1 MWAFVALLALSF
13 LSSPGKIV
21 ADTKLDL
28 TANPLGFLARA
39 ANVWSS
45 QSPLGQVQNQAY
57 GYFFP
62 HGSFFALGQVLHV
75 PPWITQRLWWALLLF
90 AGFWGI
96 VRLAEALNTGSRGSR
111 IVAAAAFVIA
121 PHVLTTLGAISSETA
136 PVMLAP
142 WVLLPLVQMVQG
154 HDAPLRNL
162 AARSA
167 VAVALMG
174 AVNAVA
180 TGLACAVAALWWL
193 LHVRFGAGTRRFWT
207 FSAWW
212 TVCVALATTWWIVPL
227 LIMGRVSP
235 PFLEFIES
243 SRATTQWASLPEVLR
258 GTTSWSPFISDERA
272 AGAMLTT
279 TPAAVVVTGLLAA
292 AGIAG
297 LTMRHTPKRGVWITV
312 LLVGLAGIGAGYAS
326 GLGSPVAEPVRVFL
340 DSVGAPLRNV
350 YKLEPFLRLPLVFGI
365 AHLLARA
372 PLPGTV
378 DLTRVRAAIAHPE
391 RDRVA
396 AGALAVVVV
405 LTLAGGMAWAGKLA
419 PRGPYQKIPDYWG
432 QAAGWLADHASGTA
446 PGQARAE
453 RALVVPGAPFGAQ
466 LWGLTRDEPIQPL
479 AETPWAVRDAIPLNP
494 PGAIR
499 ALDSVQR
506 LFSAGTPSAGLAP
519 TLRRQGIGYLVLR
532 ADLDPDTSRSARPAL
547 ARAAILGSPGI
558 TEVAR
563 FGPDTAPPTV
573 KNVTVDSGLRPPL
586 PAITIYQVDDRDV
599 PAGPYLADLPDIP
612 RVAGGPESLL
622 TLQTDAAA
630 AGRREI
636 GPALL
641 SSDAAAAGLPAGP
654 TTVTDT
660 PKNRE
665 TDYGR
670 VDDHSSAIRSASDP
684 RRTLN
689 RLPDYPVTGAGL
701 VDGEWDGATVS
712 ASSSASDATQLGTV
726 LPGASPAAA
735 VDGDKDTS
743 WVSSGLDHAVG
754 QWLQFDLPRA
764 REDLAVTVTVGRALG
779 PAVTRLMISTEA
791 GTVYSDPVTAGTPIT
806 LVAPSDSTRW
816 LRITAAETANRSW
829 GNQFAI
835 SEARL
840 TDARTDTT
848 IPARHDVVVPG
859 TGLQPT
865 RWVFGQDTMGR
876 SGCVVTPGPDG
887 RDGPVQCADIA
898 IGPEEPGALRR
909 TVNGPG
915 APAVTPTMT
924 LRARPGQ
931 ALSTLLGAPSAP
943 SSFADA
949 AVGDGRGNGGAA
961 SDGDPNTVWTAPQS
975 STDATAPKPVLR
987 LRLPAPQL
995 VTGLTLAL
1003 PRGEAPARPTQ
1014 VGVDLG
1020 TGRQVRDIETDA
1032 DTATI
1037 ALEPAITDSIAISL
1051 LDWDERINV
1060 NTLGFPEKM
1069 AAGLAD
1075 VSALG
1080 PDGAPVPGSTPASP
1094 DRPVTVSC
1102 ESGPSLRIGDRT
1114 VRFRIESTARSLR
1127 DGAPVRAVPCES
1139 GPLPLPGGRQQV
1151 VATPGDAF
1159 SVETLTLDTP
1169 EAAAATPAATT
1180 SPRIQSWTPDRRI
1193 IAVTHSEVERVL
1205 VVPESR
1211 NSGWAATA
1219 PDGTPLRAVTVNGWQ
1234 QGWVVPPGVD
1244 GNVTLRYSLNATY
1257 RIGLFG
1263 GLMLLLI
1270 LASLA
1275 LTRGAPAGRAEPVQA
1290 WQPAWA
1296 IAGLGIGAV
1305 SFVLSGWPGLAIWAT
1320 TGAATAVISRLQVS
1334 EDRRAAIRVFCAAG
1348 FTAAGMLLLATGP
1361 WHAESGY
1368 VGHGPWPQGLALAGI
1383 LIMAWS
1389 AVPPRIREPL
1399 PPQPPR

>member
-1 MWAFVALLALSF
+1 M
-13 LSSPGKIV
+13 
-21 ADTKLDL
+21 
-28 TANPLGFLARA
+28 
-39 ANVWSS
+39 
-45 QSPLGQVQNQAY
+45 
-57 GYFFP
+57 
-62 HGSFFALGQVLHV
+62 
-75 PPWITQRLWWALLLF
+75 
-90 AGFWGI
+90 
-96 VRLAEALNTGSRGSR
+96 
-111 IVAAAAFVIA
+111 
-121 PHVLTTLGAISSETA
+121 
-136 PVMLAP
+136 
-142 WVLLPLVQMVQG
+142 
-154 HDAPLRNL
+154 
-162 AARSA
+162 
-167 VAVALMG
+167 
-174 AVNAVA
+174 
-180 TGLACAVAALWWL
+180 
-193 LHVRFGAGTRRFWT
+193 
-207 FSAWW
+207 
-212 TVCVALATTWWIVPL
+212 
-227 LIMGRVSP
+227 
-235 PFLEFIES
+235 
-243 SRATTQWASLPEVLR
+243 
-258 GTTSWSPFISDERA
+258 
-272 AGAMLTT
+272 
-279 TPAAVVVTGLLAA
+279 
-292 AGIAG
+292 
-297 LTMRHTPKRGVWITV
+297 
-312 LLVGLAGIGAGYAS
+312 
-326 GLGSPVAEPVRVFL
+326 
-340 DSVGAPLRNV
+340 
-350 YKLEPFLRLPLVFGI
+350 
-365 AHLLARA
+365 
-372 PLPGTV
+372 
-378 DLTRVRAAIAHPE
+378 
-391 RDRVA
+391 
-396 AGALAVVVV
+396 
-405 LTLAGGMAWAGKLA
+405 
-419 PRGPYQKIPDYWG
+419 
-432 QAAGWLADHASGTA
+432 
-446 PGQARAE
+446 
-453 RALVVPGAPFGAQ
+453 
-466 LWGLTRDEPIQPL
+466 
-479 AETPWAVRDAIPLNP
+479 
-494 PGAIR
+494 
-499 ALDSVQR
+499 
-506 LFSAGTPSAGLAP
+506 
-519 TLRRQGIGYLVLR
+519 
-532 ADLDPDTSRSARPAL
+532 
-547 ARAAILGSPGI
+547 
-558 TEVAR
+558 
-563 FGPDTAPPTV
+563 
-573 KNVTVDSGLRPPL
+573 
-586 PAITIYQVDDRDV
+586 
-599 PAGPYLADLPDIP
+599 
-612 RVAGGPESLL
+612 
-622 TLQTDAAA
+622 
-630 AGRREI
+630 
-636 GPALL
+636 
-641 SSDAAAAGLPAGP
+641 
-654 TTVTDT
+654 TDT

-1399 PPQPPR
+1399 LLSLLDDGILRSGREPSMLVPGEGAPSGLLDPGVAECGNGRGEDDRQRGDLHHLPVEGEDPEQREDSAEHHQMPDEDAVRPAPQREHRARPEPPGRRIGRRQDERGEQQQCQHSAQGHAGGELPWRGGVEGDRAAERGDHDGEHGDGGGPADPPGRDPAQRPVPVRRGVDHLGEHDPGGEPGHVRG